1 MVGEF
6 RGGGEWEVDVE
17 VDVLV
22 EQEVD
27 VLVDVLVEQVKRIFS

>member
-6 RGGGEWEVDVE
+6 RGGGEWEVDVG

-27 VLVDVLVEQVKRIFS
+27 MEVEQVKRIFT

>member
-27 VLVDVLVEQVKRIFS
+27 MEVEQVKRIFS